1 MFDLK
6 QFGPAI
12 QQIAEE
18 KGIAVDKIVETI
30 GMALAAAYKKDYG
43 KKGQIIRATFDPK
56 TGDVT
61 MRQVKI
67 VVDESMLK
75 SAEEIEAEDEER
87 ASRLAEGVR
96 RAAEGGMRHRDEDEE
111 EFLGEGEKKVR
122 FNPEKHLMLDEAQKI
137 NPEAKLED
145 EIEFP
150 LEFKEDFG
158 RIAAQTAKQ
167 VIIQRIREAE
177 RDAIYNE
184 YKDRE
189 GELITGLIQ
198 RIEGRNVFI
207 DVGRTTALL
216 PPEEQMP
223 FERYNISERIKMLV
237 IAVEKNPRGPGI
249 IVSRS
254 HPRLVKKLFEL
265 EVPEIASGSVEIK
278 LIAREAGS
286 RSKIAVV
293 SHQDGVDP
301 VGSLVG
307 QKGVRVSTVIHE
319 LNGEKIDIIEWSED
333 QPNFI
338 AHALSP
344 SKVIDVE
351 VRPETREARA
361 IVPDDQLSLAI
372 GKGGQNVRLAAKLTG
387 WKIDVRSD
395 KKADEPAEPDNEIA
409 AEAKTAAET
418 DTKDSKKTPE
428 TETAAGT
435 VTEEK
440 EEKTGKESP
449 TKSKKAAKP
458 IKKRT
463 ARKSK
468 TTNES

>member
-43 KKGQIIRATFDPK
+43 KKGQIVRATFDPK
-56 TGDVT
+56 TGDVK

-67 VVDESMLK
+67 VVDESVLK
-75 SAEEIEAEDEER
+75 STEEIETEDAER
-87 ASRLAEGVR
+87 ANRLAEGIK
-96 RAAEGGMRHRDEDEE
+96 RATEGGMRSHDDDED
-111 EFLGEGEKKVR
+111 EFLGEGERKVR
-122 FNPEKHLMLDEAQKI
+122 FNPEKHLMIDEAQEI
-137 NPEAKLED
+137 NPDATLGD

-223 FERYNISERIKMLV
+223 FERYGIGERLKMLM

-254 HPRLVKKLFEL
+254 HPWLVKKLFEL

-333 QPNFI
+333 QANFI

-344 SKVIDVE
+344 SKVINVE
-351 VRPETREARA
+351 VNPETRGARA
-361 IVPDDQLSLAI
+361 IVPNDQLSLAI

-395 KKADEPAEPDNEIA
+395 KTADESAEPETKVTETEAGDPKEAPEKEIA
-409 AEAKTAAET
+409 
-418 DTKDSKKTPE
+418 
-428 TETAAGT
+428 
-435 VTEEK
+435 TEEK
-440 EEKTGKESP
+440 EEKTGEETP
-449 TKSKKAAKP
+449 AKSKKDAKP
-458 IKKRT
+458 KKKRVT
-463 ARKSK
+463 KKSK
-468 TTNES
+468 ETTEISD